1 MPYIDKATRN
11 QLDERID
18 SFATQVQSIQKGPHT
33 TTYAGI
39 LNYTCTSLALK
50 LFPQKKYWVL
60 ALVCGVFITVI
71 LEYYRR
77 WVAPYEDAKIKENG
91 DVYPD

>member
-1 MPYIDKATRN
+1 MPYIDKTTRN

-18 SFATQVQSIQKGPHT
+18 SLAIQVQSIHKGQHT

-39 LNYTCTSLALK
+39 LNYMCTSLALK

-60 ALVCGVFITVI
+60 ALVCGVFVTVI

-77 WVAPYEDAKIKENG
+77 WAAPYEDEKIKENG